1 MKEKILK
8 HSGIIATL
16 MLILM
21 FCLGLFS
28 MLGDSGTTDEVA
40 HIPSGYTYLHYQD
53 FRLNPEHPPLIK
65 MMSGLP
71 LQFLDVTF
79 PTEELAWQ
87 EANQWESGWKFIYHD
102 DNNADQILF
111 WARLPILLL
120 SILLGIYVYKWT
132 SKVYNKKI
140 ALVALFLFALSP
152 NIIAHSRLV
161 TTDLGVTATFFIALY
176 YFYKFIKKPS
186 WLNIFLTGIALGI
199 AQLVKFSNILLLV
212 YLVILI
218 FALVL
223 FYKKKID
230 FKFPLAQCINREWI
244 KRFYVFFGSYMIMC
258 IICFLLV
265 EIVYS
270 LIIFG
275 TPQDMLHTVINGSI
289 TNVELTWTKDILN
302 YMVDISMLKPIGYYL
317 LGLIMVFVRVG
328 GGNTTYF
335 LGETTNQSFW
345 YFYPISFL
353 IKTPIATLI
362 LSIFSVIGII
372 KFSIRK
378 SINKDSVSFIKRFWR
393 TIGNYINNNLLEF
406 ISLSVIVMFFAVG
419 IQGNLNIGLRHI
431 LPLYPFLFILC
442 AKYFFKLFDKESN
455 IILKIVGILLL
466 IWYAVAN
473 FVAYPSYLAYFNEI
487 AGGNKAGHK
496 YTTDSNVD
504 WGQDLKRLALYVK
517 ENNIEHINI
526 DYFGGSVPKYYIDES
541 KITIW
546 NSNKGKPSGWFAVST
561 TYYQNSRWYSK
572 TQGEMD
578 YAWLDELEPIEIIG
592 GSILVYN
599 LK

>member
-1 MKEKILK
+1 MKEIILK
-8 HSGIIATL
+8 YSGIVATL
-16 MLILM
+16 LLILM
-21 FCLGLFS
+21 FFLGLFS

-40 HIPSGYTYLHYQD
+40 HIPAGYTYLQYQD

-71 LQFLDVTF
+71 LQFLGVTF
-79 PTEELAWQ
+79 PTEELAWE

-102 DNNADQILF
+102 DNDADQILF
-111 WARLPILLL
+111 WARLPILLF
-120 SILLGIYVYKWT
+120 SILLGLYVYKWT
-132 SKVYNKKI
+132 REVYSKKV
-140 ALVALFLFALSP
+140 ALIALFLFVLSP

-161 TTDLGVTATFFIALY
+161 TTDLGVAATFFIALY

-186 WLNIFLTGIALGI
+186 WLNIFLTGIALGV

-230 FKFPLAQCINREWI
+230 FKFPLVQRIDREWL
-244 KRFYVFFGSYMIMC
+244 RRAYVYIGSFVIMC
-258 IICFLLV
+258 IVCFILV
-265 EIVYS
+265 EGVYA

-275 TPQDMLHTVINGSI
+275 TPQEMLHEVIDISI
-289 TNVELTWTKDILN
+289 SNEELTWTKDILY
-302 YMVDISMLKPIGYYL
+302 YMMDNPVLKPIGYYL
-317 LGLIMVFVRVG
+317 LGLVMVFVRVG

-362 LSIFSVIGII
+362 LSIFSIIGIL

-378 SINKDSVSFIKRFWR
+378 SINKDAVSFIKRFWR
-393 TIGNYINNNLLEF
+393 TIGAYVNNHLLEF
-406 ISLSVIVMFFAVG
+406 ISLSVIVMFFVVG
-419 IQGNLNIGLRHI
+419 IKGNLNIGLRHI

-442 AKYFFKLFDKESN
+442 AKYFFKLFKESN
-455 IILKIVGILLL
+455 IILKVIGVLLL
-466 IWYAVAN
+466 IWYAAAN
-473 FVAYPSYLAYFNEI
+473 FITYPSYLAYFNEL
-487 AGGNKAGHK
+487 AGGTKAGHK

-504 WGQDLKRLALYVK
+504 WGQDLKRLANYVE
-517 ENNIEHINI
+517 ENNIDHITI
-526 DYFGGSVPKYYIDES
+526 DYFGGSVPKYFIDED
-541 KITIW
+541 KITTW
-546 NSNKGKPSGWFAVST
+546 NSNKGKPKGWFALSA

-572 TQGEMD
+572 TQGEID
-578 YAWLDELEPIEIIG
+578 YAWLDDIEPEEIIG

>member
-8 HSGIIATL
+8 HAGIIATVL
-16 MLILM
+16 LILM

-40 HIPSGYTYLHYQD
+40 HIPAGYTYLQYQD

-79 PTEELAWQ
+79 PTYELAWQ

-111 WARLPILLL
+111 WSRLPILLF
-120 SILLGIYVYKWT
+120 SILLGIYVYRWAKQAY
-132 SKVYNKKI
+132 SKKV
-140 ALVALFLFALSP
+140 ALVALFLFVLSP

-161 TTDLGVTATFFIALY
+161 TTDLGVTASFFIALF

-186 WLNIFLTGIALGI
+186 WLNIVLSGIALGV
-199 AQLVKFSNILLLV
+199 AQLVKYSNILLLV
-212 YLVILI
+212 YLAILI
-218 FALVL
+218 FALIL
-223 FYKKKID
+223 FYKNKID
-230 FKFPLAQCINREWI
+230 FKFPLAGRINREWL
-244 KRFYVFFGSYMIMC
+244 KRAYVYIGSFVIMT

-265 EIVYS
+265 EGVYA
-270 LIIFG
+270 LVIFG
-275 TPQDMLHTVINGSI
+275 TPQDMLHNVIDISI
-289 TNVELTWTKDILN
+289 ANEELTWTKDIFH
-302 YMVDISMLKPIGYYL
+302 YMIDNPILKPIGYYL

-353 IKTPIATLI
+353 IKTPIATLM
-362 LSIFSVIGII
+362 LFIFSIVGVL

-378 SINKDSVSFIKRFWR
+378 SINKDSVSFVKKIWR
-393 TIGNYINNNLLEF
+393 TLASYINNNLLEF
-406 ISLSVIVMFFAVG
+406 ISLSVIVMFFLVG
-419 IQGNLNIGLRHI
+419 IKGNLNIGLRHI

-442 AKYFFKLFDKESN
+442 AKYFFKLFEKSN
-455 IILKIVGILLL
+455 IILKVVGVLLL
-466 IWYAVAN
+466 IWYAAAN
-473 FVAYPSYLAYFNEI
+473 IIAYPSYLAYFNEF
-487 AGGNKAGHK
+487 AGGNRAGHK

-504 WGQDLKRLALYVK
+504 WGQDLKRLAKYVE
-517 ENNIEHINI
+517 ENNIDHITI
-526 DYFGGSVPKYYIDES
+526 DYFGGSVPKYYIDEDMV
-541 KITIW
+541 TIW
-546 NSNKGKPSGWFAVST
+546 NSNRGKPQGWFAVSA

-578 YAWLDELEPIEIIG
+578 YAWLDNIEPEEIIG

>member
-1 MKEKILK
+1 
-8 HSGIIATL
+8 
-16 MLILM
+16 
-21 FCLGLFS
+21 
-28 MLGDSGTTDEVA
+28 
-40 HIPSGYTYLHYQD
+40 
-53 FRLNPEHPPLIK
+53 
-65 MMSGLP
+65 
-71 LQFLDVTF
+71 
-79 PTEELAWQ
+79 
-87 EANQWESGWKFIYHD
+87 
-102 DNNADQILF
+102 
-111 WARLPILLL
+111 
-120 SILLGIYVYKWT
+120 
-132 SKVYNKKI
+132 
-140 ALVALFLFALSP
+140 
-152 NIIAHSRLV
+152 
-161 TTDLGVTATFFIALY
+161 
-176 YFYKFIKKPS
+176 
-186 WLNIFLTGIALGI
+186 
-199 AQLVKFSNILLLV
+199 LVKFSNILLLV

-218 FALVL
+218 FALVI

-230 FKFPLAQCINREWI
+230 FKFPLAQRINREWI
-244 KRFYVFFGSYMIMC
+244 KRFYVYFGSFVLMC
-258 IICFLLV
+258 IICFILV
-265 EIVYS
+265 EGVYA

-275 TPQDMLHTVINGSI
+275 TPQEMLHNVIDISI
-289 TNVELTWTKDILN
+289 VNEELTWSKAIFH
-302 YMVDISMLKPIGYYL
+302 YMMDNPILKPIGYYL

-362 LSIFSVIGII
+362 LSVFSIIGVL

-378 SINKDSVSFIKRFWR
+378 SISKDSVSFIRRSWR
-393 TIGNYINNNLLEF
+393 TIGNYVNDHLLEF
-406 ISLSVIVMFFAVG
+406 ISLSVIVMFFVVG

-442 AKYFFKLFDKESN
+442 AKYFFKLFNKESN
-455 IILKIVGILLL
+455 IILKIVGVLLL
-466 IWYAVAN
+466 VWYAIAN
-473 FVAYPSYLAYFNEI
+473 FIAYPSYLAYFNEI

-504 WGQDLKRLALYVK
+504 WGQDLKRLASYVE

-526 DYFGGSVPKYYIDES
+526 DYFGGSVPRYFIDED

-546 NSNKGKPSGWFAVST
+546 NSNKGKPTGWFAVSA

-572 TQGEMD
+572 VQGEMD
-578 YAWLDELEPIEIIG
+578 YAWLDNIEPEEIIG